1 MLRYCASARP
11 SLSSFSSSFSSFSI
25 RFSFHRKENSKRVSG
40 NGSRAVGKGDGFRDV
55 SKLSTF
61 RIINSRS
68 FSTRS
73 SKVNWFPARV
83 PAIGKS
89 LFRCCFRVR
98 KQSFFSIDPLDRAVE
113 GTLARFLRKESK
125 RNFANYLLF
134 VSLRFLQAPSLM
146 ALINPRNV
154 SSLDFSSSLP
164 CSIPSSF
171 SSPSFLPIPPS
182 FDAATNCFK
191 ARDTDSTDRLRLI
204 SLVPPLLTHPV
215 RSSCSCSRHFPLF
228 RSPPALIL
236 LTRRRSAKLRGGKGG
251 KKMAVTTTY
260 RHGGRDYEQSPES
273 NPLVPY

>member
-1 MLRYCASARP
+1 MSAFFPLQAAHRLIASWLRVCNRRNDRKQLLRYCASARP
-11 SLSSFSSSFSSFSI
+11 SPSSFSSFSI

-125 RNFANYLLF
+125 RNFANYLLSYPY
-134 VSLRFLQAPSLM
+134 VSY
-146 ALINPRNV
+146 
-154 SSLDFSSSLP
+154 
-164 CSIPSSF
+164 
-171 SSPSFLPIPPS
+171 
-182 FDAATNCFK
+182 
-191 ARDTDSTDRLRLI
+191 
-204 SLVPPLLTHPV
+204 
-215 RSSCSCSRHFPLF
+215 
-228 RSPPALIL
+228 
-236 LTRRRSAKLRGGKGG
+236 RRR
-251 KKMAVTTTY
+251 
-260 RHGGRDYEQSPES
+260 
-273 NPLVPY
+273 PLWR